1 VRNGPFGEWDGR
13 ARDGL
18 TGRWR
23 PVNVAAEGSSR
34 GSVVAALSSRRTLR
48 DWTLSALTDHGADG
62 KVAALAWHGGR
73 RNADS
78 GMVDGSENW
87 DKLRRSVSLLY
98 SVWPAKEQAEDQT
111 GWCLG
116 SRGGSRYGKGSMTS
130 AGTAAG

>member
-1 VRNGPFGEWDGR
+1 MIGR
-13 ARDGL
+13 CRRL
-18 TGRWR
+18 LITEQMERVLRWR
-23 PVNVAAEGSSR
+23 GTAADAMR
-34 GSVVAALSSRRTLR
+34 
-48 DWTLSALTDHGADG
+48 
-62 KVAALAWHGGR
+62 
-73 RNADS
+73 DS

-98 SVWPAKEQAEDQT
+98 SVWPAKEQAEDQM